1 MGVIDTFGR
10 IVQNASKEHPDRA
23 RKILLTGWKLQ
34 NVANKLA
41 WDKVLSRS
49 AQYLAVTMMDVMKAP
64 LKTPQSSAIVS
75 IFTPCELLHLYGL
88 HPYNP
93 EGFSCYISASH
104 AETAFLQKATEEN
117 IPETLCS
124 YHRVFIG
131 AAEKGVM
138 PKPKCIVS
146 TNLVC
151 DANNL
156 TFRRLAKLYNIPHFT
171 IDVPF
176 TADEDSVSY
185 VADQL
190 KELNGFLASVTGKK
204 VNEDDLRGILQRSK
218 RTIDNYKE
226 YQAVR
231 GDRQII
237 QDLVTPLY
245 EFVAINI
252 LLGTKESETYSE
264 MVLEE
269 AKNAGPASGTR
280 LFWIHTMPF
289 WMPEMKGLLRAKTDV
304 QIVGTDMA
312 TSSLVDFD
320 PEKPYEAMA
329 RRMVFN
335 AINGPVERRIRD
347 AYQYASAANA
357 DGAVWFCHWGCK
369 HTLGGAALAKK
380 YFEERGIPLLI
391 LDGDGCDKVNSSN
404 GGTVTR
410 VEAFL
415 EMLRSGER
423 S

>member
-1 MGVIDTFGR
+1 MGVIDTFGS
-10 IVQNASKEHPDRA
+10 IVQKTSIERPDRA
-23 RKILLTGWKLQ
+23 RRILLTGWKLQ
-34 NVANKLA
+34 NIANKLA
-41 WDKVLSRS
+41 WDKALSRS
-49 AQYLAVTMMDVMKAP
+49 AQYLAIMMMNVMKAP
-64 LKTPQSSAIVS
+64 LADPDQSAIVS

-88 HPYNP
+88 HPFNP

-104 AETAFLQKATEEN
+104 AETAFLQKTTEEN

-131 AAEKGVM
+131 AAEQGVM

-156 TFRRLAKLYNIPHFT
+156 TFRRLAKLYDIPHFI

-176 TADEDSVSY
+176 SADEDSVAY
-185 VADQL
+185 VAGQL
-190 KELNGFLASVTGKK
+190 EELNSFLGSVTGRKAN
-204 VNEDDLRGILQRSK
+204 VDDLSEITARSK
-218 RTIDNYKE
+218 RTIDNYKR
-226 YQAVR
+226 YQTVR
-231 GDRQII
+231 GNRKII

-252 LLGTKESETYSE
+252 LLGTKESEQYSK
-264 MVLEE
+264 MVLKE
-269 AKNAGPASGTR
+269 ARNAPPASGTR

-289 WMPEMKGLLRAKTDV
+289 WMPEMKDLLRAKENV

-320 PEKPYEAMA
+320 PSKPYEAMA
-329 RRMVFN
+329 RRMVYN
-335 AINGPVERRIRD
+335 AINGPVNRRIED
-347 AYQYASAANA
+347 AFKYASAANA

-369 HTLGGAALAKK
+369 HTLGGAGLAKK
-380 YFEERGIPLLI
+380 YFEDRNIPLLI

-404 GGTVTR
+404 GGTATR

-415 EMLRSGER
+415 EMLETHT
-423 S
+423 